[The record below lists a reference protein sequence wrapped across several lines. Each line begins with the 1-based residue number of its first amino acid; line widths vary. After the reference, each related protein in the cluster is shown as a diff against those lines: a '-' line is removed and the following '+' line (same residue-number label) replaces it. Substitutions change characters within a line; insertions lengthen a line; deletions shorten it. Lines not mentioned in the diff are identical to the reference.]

1 MATKKVTFTLD
12 EATLV
17 RLARVARRLD
27 KPKSQVVR
35 EAVREYSERV
45 GRLSEAE
52 RLAMLQVFDDVVPQI
67 PQRPKAEVEAELAEL
82 RASRHGGGRATVVTD
97 HGTSPE

>member
-17 RLARVARRLD
+17 RLARVARCLD

-52 RLAMLQVFDDVVPQI
+52 RLAMLQTMEPKDISDSIVFQKGDI
-67 PQRPKAEVEAELAEL
+67 K
-82 RASRHGGGRATVVTD
+82 
-97 HGTSPE
+97 